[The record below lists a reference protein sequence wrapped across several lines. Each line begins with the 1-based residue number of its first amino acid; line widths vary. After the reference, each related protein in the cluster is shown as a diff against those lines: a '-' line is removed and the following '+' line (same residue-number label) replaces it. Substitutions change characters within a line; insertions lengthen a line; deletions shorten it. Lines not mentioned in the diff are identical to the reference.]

1 MSSEKTFVEQAP
13 GAIGMDRAHPAAA
26 HPRIMDFDKAIV
38 EILPPR
44 RKIALVGFAS
54 STRDL
59 APFTDLGWEIWG
71 MNQLYR
77 HIPRLD
83 RQFDIHGNWREDN
96 VEGTDHPK
104 WLAECGIPVYMKERE
119 PSVPTA
125 LAYPLELVVER
136 VAGTKY
142 FTSTVAYMIGLAI
155 LEIDRMVERDPMLT
169 GELRDDASVHEVG
182 LAVQRAYAR
191 YALGVYGIDLIVG
204 TEYDYQK
211 ACVEYLLGVA
221 HGRGI
226 EVIIPNDSALL
237 KASHLYGFEKEPNFG
252 VLKLTDFQGRAAH
265 LGKQKNQLL
274 ANLATIDGALQE
286 AEYWLQVLTLRM
298 RQGKSL

>member
-1 MSSEKTFVEQAP
+1 
-13 GAIGMDRAHPAAA
+13 MDRNHPAAA
-26 HPRIMDFDKAIV
+26 HARIIDFDKAVV
-38 EILPPR
+38 EVLPPR

-54 STRDL
+54 STKDL
-59 APFTDLGWEIWG
+59 APFGDPEWEIWG

-83 RQFDIHGNWREDN
+83 REFDIHENFREDN
-96 VEGTDHPK
+96 VEGTDHPL
-104 WLAECGIPVYMKERE
+104 WLAQCGIPVYMKERE
-119 PSVPTA
+119 PSIPTA
-125 LAYPLELVVER
+125 IGYPLEIVAER
-136 VAGTKY
+136 AAGTKY
-142 FTSTVAYMIGLAI
+142 FTSTVAFMIGLAI
-155 LEIDRMVERDPMLT
+155 LEIDRMVERDPMLR
-169 GELRDDASVHEVG
+169 GDFRDDASVHEVG
-182 LAVQRAYAR
+182 LAVQRAYSR

-226 EVIIPNDSALL
+226 EVVIPNDSALL
-237 KASHLYGFEKEPNFG
+237 KASHVYGFEREPNFG
-252 VLKLTDFQGRAAH
+252 ALKLSDFQGRASH
-265 LGKQKNQLL
+265 LAKQKNQLL